1 MTTVVEKLRELVRM
15 SKEYHGIDI
24 DIWLSTLGVEIWAR
38 TKKFE
43 MIYGD
48 KHIISW
54 EDLESMSDLLVYKQ
68 LEDCIEELI
77 RSARV

>member
-1 MTTVVEKLRELVRM
+1 MASVVEKLRELVCM
-15 SKEYHGIDI
+15 SKEYHGIKIEVRLTELGI
-24 DIWLSTLGVEIWAR
+24 DIWAR

-43 MIYGD
+43 MIYGN

-54 EDLESMSDLLVYKQ
+54 EDLESMADILVYKQ

-77 RSARV
+77 RAARV

>member
-15 SKEYHGIDI
+15 SKEYRGIDI